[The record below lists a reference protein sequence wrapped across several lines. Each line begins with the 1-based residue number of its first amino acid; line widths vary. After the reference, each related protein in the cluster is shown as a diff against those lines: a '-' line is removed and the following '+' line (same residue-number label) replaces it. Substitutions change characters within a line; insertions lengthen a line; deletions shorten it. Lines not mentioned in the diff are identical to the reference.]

1 MTQTHDLWRSYLRSR
16 IGLGEP
22 ELFLAPGDRVAVL
35 AAAARVGTEPGE
47 ATAEV
52 AVAAGSPGGQS
63 VAHVPV
69 TGDAAENELAEL
81 RVQALECE
89 RCKLHESR
97 LSVVFGEGTT
107 AARVLCVGE
116 APGANED
123 RTGRPFVGRAGKLLD
138 QLLLSVGMPRKS
150 VFICNVLKCRP
161 PGNRNPQP
169 EEIATCSPYLREQ
182 IRLVSPEVII
192 AFGTFA
198 SRTLL
203 DSGESLGRLRG
214 VVHLFDGIPL
224 VPTYHPAA
232 LLRNPGWIR
241 PTWEDLQRARG
252 VLESADIGGETHD

>member
-1 MTQTHDLWRSYLRSR
+1 MTQTQDLWRSYLRSK

-22 ELFLAPGDRVAVL
+22 ELFLTRGDRSAVL
-35 AAAARVGTEPGE
+35 AAAARVGTEPPE
-47 ATAEV
+47 VPATAG
-52 AVAAGSPGGQS
+52 AQGMSAA
-63 VAHVPV
+63 APV
-69 TGDAAENELAEL
+69 TVRSAADELDEL
-81 RVQALECE
+81 RVRALVCE
-89 RCKLHESR
+89 RCRLHESR

-138 QLLLSVGMPRKS
+138 QLLLSVGMPRES

-169 EEIATCSPYLREQ
+169 DEIATCSPYLREQ
-182 IRLVSPEVII
+182 IRLVSPEVIV

-203 DSGESLGRLRG
+203 GSGESLGRLRG
-214 VVHLFDGIPL
+214 MVHLLDGIPL

-241 PTWEDLQRARG
+241 PTWEDLQTARG
-252 VLESADIGGETHD
+252 VLESADVDGDTHG